1 MFLLPKHERGW
12 KSQVSNRWNG
22 HENSPSFYLGLHIL
36 IVWAVGLVIS
46 RLLVYLPLPL
56 VALPSQTLS
65 SRKVPALSSHV
76 PPLPALCSHP
86 LCFWNPCLQLISS
99 ALVSQQSSSAR
110 ELHLML
116 QLCHAGDLERE
127 LGSPAK
133 PLSKQW
139 CWVVNVGSYTQGC
152 RPGPALRCG
161 LPIADCELA
170 LWSVLFPSRCSG
182 LASHDWAAFVTTLLQ
197 CQETPS
203 FTGCKC
209 LCLRFAMLPSPL
221 DSPILPRVCVGSPE
235 KPYCVLRGSLV

>member
-86 LCFWNPCLQLISS
+86 LCFWNPCHQLCVNEPSVEGEWKWGHEFRTWFISNQATTELEEGWLVSLISISKVELQVRHLSDYFHLWS
-99 ALVSQQSSSAR
+99 ATRPFLYSPQKQPLSIVIP
-110 ELHLML
+110 
-116 QLCHAGDLERE
+116 ERE
-127 LGSPAK
+127 MTYRYQPIF
-133 PLSKQW
+133 
-139 CWVVNVGSYTQGC
+139 TQQ
-152 RPGPALRCG
+152 
-161 LPIADCELA
+161 E
-170 LWSVLFPSRCSG
+170 
-182 LASHDWAAFVTTLLQ
+182 AFL
-197 CQETPS
+197 
-203 FTGCKC
+203 
-209 LCLRFAMLPSPL
+209 
-221 DSPILPRVCVGSPE
+221 I
-235 KPYCVLRGSLV
+235 